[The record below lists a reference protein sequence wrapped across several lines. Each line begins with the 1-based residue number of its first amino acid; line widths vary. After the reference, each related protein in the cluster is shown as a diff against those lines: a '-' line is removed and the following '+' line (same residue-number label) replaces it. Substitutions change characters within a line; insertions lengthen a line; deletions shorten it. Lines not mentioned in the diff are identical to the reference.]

1 MNAKEV
7 IENGTLVSRSAYS
20 GMKVYSYKGY
30 HWAVFPSNRNFAYAW
45 GPAQPPRT

>member
-7 IENGTLVSRSAYS
+7 IDNGTLVSKSQHS

-30 HWAVFPSNRNFAYAW
+30 LWAIFSDRKFAYAW
-45 GPAQPPRT
+45 GPVQPPRT